1 MPEITLSTGVTLRY
15 AVQGDPTGVP
25 MVLLHGLT
33 DSHPSYAPMTAH
45 LPDHIRAYALT
56 TRGHGDSDKPS
67 HGYRLAEQAA
77 DVAAFL
83 DAVGHEAAVVV
94 GHSTGS
100 YIAQQFALDHPER
113 TVALVL
119 MGAFRAI
126 AGDPGL
132 TEFRAE
138 LEQIEDPVPEQ
149 LAREFQVST
158 IERPLAPGQ
167 LEQAIAES
175 CKVPV
180 HVWKGAL
187 EGLLHAV
194 PPTEAGLITAPTRLI
209 WGDRDRYIPRA
220 EQLALE
226 AAIPGAELLVYEGTG
241 HAVHWEQPARAA
253 ADVAAF
259 VSPRGPLR
267 PRLAAVR

>member
-1 MPEITLSTGVTLRY
+1 MLEATLSTGVTLRY
-15 AVQGDPTGVP
+15 AAQGDPAGVP
-25 MVLLHGLT
+25 VVLLHGLT

-56 TRGHGDSDKPS
+56 TRGHGDSDKPE

-77 DVAAFL
+77 DVVAFL

-94 GHSTGS
+94 GHSMGS
-100 YIAQQFALDHPER
+100 YIAQQFAIDHPER

-132 TEFRAE
+132 VEFRA
-138 LEQIEDPVPEQ
+138 LLDQIEDPVPEP
-149 LAREFQVST
+149 LAREFQEST
-158 IERPLAPGQ
+158 VERPLSPGQ
-167 LEQAIAES
+167 LEHAIAES
-175 CKVPV
+175 GKVPV
-180 HVWKGAL
+180 HVWKAAL
-187 EGLLHAV
+187 DGLLHAA
-194 PPTEAGLITAPTRLI
+194 PPTETGTITAPTRMI
-209 WGDRDRYIPRA
+209 WGERDRYIPRS
-220 EQLALE
+220 ETELLA

-241 HAVHWEQPARAA
+241 HAVHWEEPARAA

-259 VSPRGPLR
+259 TSPRGPRR
-267 PRLAAVR
+267 PRLAAAH

>member
-1 MPEITLSTGVTLRY
+1 MLEASLSTGVTLRY
-15 AVQGDPTGVP
+15 AAQGDPTGVP
-25 MVLLHGLT
+25 VVLLHGLT

-56 TRGHGDSDKPS
+56 VRGHGDSDKPS
-67 HGYRLAEQAA
+67 RGYRLDEQAA

-83 DAVGHEAAVVV
+83 DAVGHQAAVIV
-94 GHSTGS
+94 GHSMGS
-100 YIAQQFALDHPER
+100 YIAQQFALDYPER

-119 MGAFRAI
+119 MGAFRSF
-126 AGDPGL
+126 GDPDL
-132 TEFRAE
+132 DEFRAE
-138 LEQIEDPVPEQ
+138 LDAIEDPVPEE
-149 LAREFQVST
+149 LAREFQEST
-158 IERPLAPGQ
+158 IARPLEPGQ

-180 HVWKGAL
+180 HVWRAAL
-187 EGLLHAV
+187 DGLLDAA

-209 WGDRDRYIPRA
+209 WGDRDQYIPRV

-241 HAVHWEQPARAA
+241 HAVHWEEPARAA

-267 PRLAAVR
+267 PRLAGVR